1 VRFAPAQDDNLIFNS
16 SSNQK
21 ASTSPFRK
29 TGDKSKF
36 RPVDSQRFNQVTSND
51 LKNPVDLTY
60 HKVLKHILK
69 FAQDT
74 FPTAET
80 QILLVPTTAEA
91 KDFVLRT
98 LSNTIREALRL
109 LSRKDSM
116 DLWQK
121 LQPLFQLKFEIN
133 EANKQAEPLGVGD
146 INEQLFK
153 IDTYF

>member
-1 VRFAPAQDDNLIFNS
+1 MNGDNS
-16 SSNQK
+16 Q
-21 ASTSPFRK
+21 
-29 TGDKSKF
+29 F
-36 RPVDSQRFNQVTSND
+36 RPVDAQRFSQLTSTD
-51 LKNPVDLTY
+51 IKNPVDLSY
-60 HKVLKHILK
+60 HKVLKHLLK

-80 QILLVPTTAEA
+80 QILLLPTTAEA

-98 LSNTIREALRL
+98 ISNTIREALRL

-121 LQPLFQLKFEIN
+121 LHPLFQLKFEIN
-133 EANKQAEPLGVGD
+133 EANKQAEPLGVRD

-153 IDTYF
+153 IDTYFQKEHASIDYALQKLDQYKKETLERL

>member
-1 VRFAPAQDDNLIFNS
+1 M
-16 SSNQK
+16 
-21 ASTSPFRK
+21 
-29 TGDKSKF
+29 
-36 RPVDSQRFNQVTSND
+36 
-51 LKNPVDLTY
+51 
-60 HKVLKHILK
+60 
-69 FAQDT
+69 QDT

-91 KDFVLRT
+91 KDFFLRT
-98 LSNTIREALRL
+98 VANTIRECLRL

-121 LQPLFQLKFEIN
+121 LHPLFQLKFEIM

-153 IDTYF
+153 IDTYY